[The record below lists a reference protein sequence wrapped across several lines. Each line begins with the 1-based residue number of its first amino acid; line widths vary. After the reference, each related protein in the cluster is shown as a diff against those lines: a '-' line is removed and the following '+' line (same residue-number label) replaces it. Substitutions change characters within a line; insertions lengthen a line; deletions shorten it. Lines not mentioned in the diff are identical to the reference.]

1 MSTPEAP
8 WIRLEQVCKVFQQ
21 GTQTI
26 RAVDQVS
33 LQVAP
38 GEFVAITGAS
48 GSGKSTLLHLIA
60 GLETPSSGTVGIGGV
75 ALESMDDTQLSTVR
89 LRTIGFVFQFFNLLP
104 ALTAQENVALPLLLA
119 GEPAASAAAR
129 AAQLLAWV
137 HLEQRRMSRPGEL
150 SGGEM
155 QRVALA
161 RALANDP
168 PILLADEPT
177 GNLDSHSGSLVL
189 DLLYRSCK
197 DIGKTLILA
206 THDHAV
212 VQRADRIVEL
222 RDGAIAS
229 IAPAVRS

>member
-1 MSTPEAP
+1 MEET
-8 WIRLEQVCKVFQQ
+8 RLS
-21 GTQTI
+21 
-26 RAVDQVS
+26 R
-33 LQVAP
+33 
-38 GEFVAITGAS
+38 
-48 GSGKSTLLHLIA
+48 
-60 GLETPSSGTVGIGGV
+60 
-75 ALESMDDTQLSTVR
+75 VR

-119 GEPAASAAAR
+119 GKPAAAAAAR
-129 AAQLLAWV
+129 AVQLLAWV
-137 HLEQRRMSRPGEL
+137 HLEQRRTSRPGEL

>member
-1 MSTPEAP
+1 
-8 WIRLEQVCKVFQQ
+8 
-21 GTQTI
+21 
-26 RAVDQVS
+26 
-33 LQVAP
+33 
-38 GEFVAITGAS
+38 
-48 GSGKSTLLHLIA
+48 LHLIA
-60 GLETPSSGTVGIGGV
+60 GLETPTSGTVSIGEM
-75 ALESMDDTQLSTVR
+75 ALETMDDTQLSTLR

-104 ALTAQENVALPLLLA
+104 ALTAQENTALPLLLA
-119 GEPAASAAAR
+119 GHPARQAAER
-129 AAQLLAWV
+129 AVQLLTWV
-137 HLEQRRMSRPGEL
+137 HLEQRSLSRPSEL

-168 PILLADEPT
+168 PIVLADEPT
-177 GNLDSHSGSLVL
+177 GNLDSYSGTLVL

-197 DIGKTLILA
+197 EIGTTLILA

-229 IAPAVRS
+229 IAPVAG